1 MIRGLWIS
9 AGALS
14 PTMRAQEIL
23 ANNLANAA
31 TGGFRQDRV
40 AFERVVLEAGA
51 AAGAAGTPAGS
62 RTSGVAG
69 GLAVEDGL
77 GAAPRLISR
86 LDPGPGPLETTDSPF
101 HLAVAGPGY
110 LAVQG
115 PDGELYTRDG
125 TLQLA
130 PDGTLLHRSGYPL
143 LTEGGALTV
152 PPGGDFRVA
161 GDGTVFVN
169 GEARGR
175 LRVVA
180 LPDPASLSHA
190 GAGLLRSAVPGEAD
204 ATSRIIQG
212 SLEGANVDP
221 VLAMVDMVS
230 LLRGFEANQRAIV
243 AQDGTLGRLVQ
254 WANG

>member
-9 AGALS
+9 AAALS

-40 AFERVVLEAGA
+40 AFEQVVLQAGA
-51 AAGAAGTPAGS
+51 APSSAPGAPGAT
-62 RTSGVAG
+62 GV
-69 GLAVEDGL
+69 LAAEEGA
-77 GAAPRLISR
+77 GAAPRLVTR
-86 LDPGPGPLETTDSPF
+86 LDSEPGPLETTESPF
-101 HLAVAGPGY
+101 HLAVAGSGY

-115 PDGELYTRDG
+115 PEGELYTRDG
-125 TLQLA
+125 TLQLS

-152 PPGGDFRVA
+152 PPGGDFTVTS
-161 GDGTVFVN
+161 DGTVSIN
-169 GEARGR
+169 GEARGK

-190 GAGLLRSAVPGEAD
+190 GAGLLRSAVPGAAD
-204 ATSRIIQG
+204 TTSRVVQG

-221 VLAMVDMVS
+221 VLAMVDMVA
-230 LLRGFEANQRAIV
+230 LLRGFEANQRAII

>member
-9 AGALS
+9 AGAMS
-14 PTMRAQEIL
+14 PAMRAQEIL

-40 AFERVVLEAGA
+40 AFEQVVLQAGA
-51 AAGAAGTPAGS
+51 ASASSAASAGASAS
-62 RTSGVAG
+62 EGVFGAEEG
-69 GLAVEDGL
+69 A
-77 GAAPRLISR
+77 GAAPRLVTR
-86 LDPGPGPLETTDSPF
+86 LDAGPGPLETTESPF
-101 HLAVAGPGY
+101 NLAVAGPGY

-115 PDGELYTRDG
+115 PEGELYTRDG
-125 TLQLA
+125 TLQLS
-130 PDGTLLHRSGYPL
+130 PDGTLLHRSGYAL
-143 LTEGGALTV
+143 LTEGGAITV
-152 PPGGDFRVA
+152 PPGGSFTVA
-161 GDGTVFVN
+161 SDGTVSIN
-169 GEARGR
+169 GEARGK

-204 ATSRIIQG
+204 TTSRVIQG

-230 LLRGFEANQRAIV
+230 LLRGFEANQRAII

>member
-9 AGALS
+9 AAALS
-14 PTMRAQEIL
+14 PTTRAQEIL

-40 AFERVVLEAGA
+40 AFERVIEGAGA
-51 AAGAAGTPAGS
+51 ASGATGTTATVGA
-62 RTSGVAG
+62 SGVAG
-69 GLAVEDGL
+69 VSGAEEGL
-77 GAAPRLISR
+77 GAAPRLVAR

-110 LAVQG
+110 FAVQG

-125 TLQLA
+125 TLQLGA
-130 PDGTLLHRSGYPL
+130 DGTLLHRSGYPL

-152 PPGGDFRVA
+152 PPGGVFTVA
-161 GDGTVFVN
+161 SDGTVSVN
-169 GEARGR
+169 GESRGK
-175 LRVVA
+175 LRVVT
-180 LPDPASLSHA
+180 LPDPSSLSHA
-190 GAGLLRSAVPGEAD
+190 GSGLLRSAVPGETD
-204 ATSRIIQG
+204 TTSRVIQG
-212 SLEGANVDP
+212 SLEGSNVDP

-230 LLRGFEANQRAIV
+230 LLRGFEANQRAII

>member
-1 MIRGLWIS
+1 MWIS
-9 AGALS
+9 AGALT

-40 AFERVVLEAGA
+40 AFELVAGGGATGA
-51 AAGAAGTPAGS
+51 AAGAGSTAG
-62 RTSGVAG
+62 VEEG
-69 GLAVEDGL
+69 G
-77 GAAPRLISR
+77 GAAPRLVTR
-86 LDPGPGPLETTDSPF
+86 LDNGAGPLEMTQNRLN
-101 HLAVAGPGY
+101 LAVSGPGY

-115 PDGELYTRDG
+115 PEGELYTRDG
-125 TLQLA
+125 TLQLS
-130 PDGTLLHRSGYPL
+130 PEGTLLHRSGYPI
-143 LTEGGALTV
+143 LTEGGSVTV
-152 PPGGDFRVA
+152 PPGGEFTV
-161 GDGTVFVN
+161 GSDGSVFVN
-169 GEARGR
+169 GESRGK

-180 LPDPASLSHA
+180 LPDPAALSHA
-190 GAGLLRSAVPGEAD
+190 GSGLLRSTTPAESD
-204 ATSRIIQG
+204 TTSRVVQG

-230 LLRGFEANQRAIV
+230 LLRGFEANQRAII

>member
-40 AFERVVLEAGA
+40 AFERVVQETGA
-51 AAGAAGTPAGS
+51 AAGAAGTPAAS
-62 RTSGVAG
+62 RTSGAAG
-69 GLAVEDGL
+69 ALAAEEGL
-77 GAAPRLISR
+77 GAAPKLVSR
-86 LDPGPGPLETTDSPF
+86 LDTAPGSLETTDSPF
-101 HLAVAGPGY
+101 HLALAGPGY
-110 LAVQG
+110 FAVQG
-115 PDGELYTRDG
+115 PEGELYTRDG

-143 LTEGGALTV
+143 LTEGGAVTI
-152 PPGGDFRVA
+152 PPGGAFTVA
-161 GDGTVFVN
+161 SDGTVSVN
-169 GEARGR
+169 GESRGK

-180 LPDPASLSHA
+180 LPDVSSLSHA
-190 GAGLLRSAVPGEAD
+190 GTGLLRSAVPGEAD
-204 ATSRIIQG
+204 TTSRVIQG

-230 LLRGFEANQRAIV
+230 LLHGFEANQRAII

>member
-1 MIRGLWIS
+1 
-9 AGALS
+9 
-14 PTMRAQEIL
+14 MRAQEIL

-40 AFERVVLEAGA
+40 AFERVIQEAGVVPGA
-51 AAGAAGTPAGS
+51 TGAAGAAGGPGATGA
-62 RTSGVAG
+62 
-69 GLAVEDGL
+69 LAVEEGL
-77 GAAPRLISR
+77 GAAPRLVTG
-86 LDPGPGPLETTDSPF
+86 LDTGPGPLETTESPF
-101 HLAVAGPGY
+101 HLAVAGPGF

-115 PDGELYTRDG
+115 PEGELYTRDG

-152 PPGGDFRVA
+152 PPGGDFTVA
-161 GDGTVFVN
+161 GDGTVFIN
-169 GEARGR
+169 GEARGKI
-175 LRVVA
+175 RVVA

-204 ATSRIIQG
+204 ATSRVIQG

-230 LLRGFEANQRAIV
+230 LLRGFEANQRAIL

>member
-9 AGALS
+9 AAALS
-14 PTMRAQEIL
+14 PTTRAQEIL

-40 AFERVVLEAGA
+40 AFERVVQDVGA
-51 AAGAAGTPAGS
+51 ASDATGTAAPAGTRGA
-62 RTSGVAG
+62 SGMPG
-69 GLAVEDGL
+69 VEEGL
-77 GAAPRLISR
+77 GAAPRLVTRI
-86 LDPGPGPLETTDSPF
+86 DPGPGPLETTDSPF
-101 HLAVAGPGY
+101 HLAVSGPGY
-110 LAVQG
+110 FAVQG

-152 PPGGDFRVA
+152 PPGGAFSVA
-161 GDGTVFVN
+161 SDGTVSVN
-169 GEARGR
+169 GESGGK
-175 LRVVA
+175 LRVVT
-180 LPDPASLSHA
+180 LSDPSSLSHA
-190 GAGLLRSAVPGEAD
+190 GTGLLRSAAPGEAD
-204 ATSRIIQG
+204 ATSRVIQG

-230 LLRGFEANQRAIV
+230 LLRGFEANQRAII

>member
-9 AGALS
+9 AAALS
-14 PTMRAQEIL
+14 PTTRAQEIL
-23 ANNLANAA
+23 ANNLANAG

-40 AFERVVLEAGA
+40 AFERVVQ
-51 AAGAAGTPAGS
+51 AAGAASGATGAAAPAGAPGALGV
-62 RTSGVAG
+62 SGV
-69 GLAVEDGL
+69 EEGL
-77 GAAPRLISR
+77 GAAPRLITR
-86 LDPGPGPLETTDSPF
+86 LDPGPGPLETTDSPY

-110 LAVQG
+110 FAVQG

-152 PPGGDFRVA
+152 PPGGDFTVA
-161 GDGTVFVN
+161 SDGTVSVN
-169 GEARGR
+169 GESRGK

-180 LPDPASLSHA
+180 LPDPSSLSHA
-190 GAGLLRSAVPGEAD
+190 GTGLLRSAIPGEAD
-204 ATSRIIQG
+204 ATSRVIQG

-221 VLAMVDMVS
+221 VLAMVDMVT
-230 LLRGFEANQRAIV
+230 LLRGFEANQRAII

>member
-9 AGALS
+9 AAALS
-14 PTMRAQEIL
+14 PTTRAQEIL

-40 AFERVVLEAGA
+40 AFERVVQDAGA
-51 AAGAAGTPAGS
+51 ASGATGTAAPAGTPGVAS
-62 RTSGVAG
+62 VSGV
-69 GLAVEDGL
+69 EEGL
-77 GAAPRLISR
+77 GAAPRLVTRI
-86 LDPGPGPLETTDSPF
+86 DPGPGPLETTDSPF

-110 LAVQG
+110 FAVQS

-152 PPGGDFRVA
+152 PPGGAFAVA
-161 GDGTVFVN
+161 SDGTVSVN
-169 GEARGR
+169 GESRGK

-180 LPDPASLSHA
+180 LPDSSSLSHA
-190 GAGLLRSAVPGEAD
+190 GTGLLRSAVPGEAD
-204 ATSRIIQG
+204 ATSRVIQG

-230 LLRGFEANQRAIV
+230 LLRGFEANQRAII

>member
-23 ANNLANAA
+23 ANNLANSA

-40 AFERVVLEAGA
+40 AFERVVQEAGQ
-51 AAGAAGTPAGS
+51 AAGAASASGTPG
-62 RTSGVAG
+62 AG
-69 GLAVEDGL
+69 GTSPQEEGL
-77 GAAPRLISR
+77 GAAPRLR
-86 LDPGPGPLETTDSPF
+86 TGLDTSPGPLETTDSPF

-110 LAVQG
+110 FAVQG
-115 PDGELYTRDG
+115 PEGELYTRDG

-130 PDGTLLHRSGYPL
+130 PDGTLLHRSGYPI

-152 PPGGDFRVA
+152 PPGGDFAVA
-161 GDGTVFVN
+161 SDGTVSIN
-169 GEARGR
+169 GQARGK

-180 LPDPASLSHA
+180 LPDPTTLSHA
-190 GAGLLRSAVPGEAD
+190 GAGLLRSAVPGAAD
-204 ATSRIIQG
+204 ITSRVVQG

-230 LLRGFEANQRAIV
+230 LLRGFEANQRAIIT
-243 AQDGTLGRLVQ
+243 QDGTLGRLVQ

>member
-23 ANNLANAA
+23 ANNLANAG

-40 AFERVVLEAGA
+40 AFERVVQQTEAPLGA
-51 AAGAAGTPAGS
+51 T
-62 RTSGVAG
+62 T
-69 GLAVEDGL
+69 GLASGGGAPTAALFALEEGS
-77 GAAPRLISR
+77 GAAPRLRTS
-86 LDPGPGPLETTDSPF
+86 LDTGSGSLETTESPL
-101 HLAVAGPGY
+101 HLAVSGPGF

-115 PDGELYTRDG
+115 PEGELYTRDG

-130 PDGTLLHRSGYPL
+130 SDGTVLHRSGLPL
-143 LTEGGALTV
+143 LTEGGALTL
-152 PPGGDFRVA
+152 PAGSELAVA
-161 GDGTVFVN
+161 GDGTVLVD
-169 GEARGR
+169 GEPRGK
-175 LRVVA
+175 LRIVS
-180 LPDPASLSHA
+180 LPDAASLSHA
-190 GAGLLRSAVPGEAD
+190 GTGLLRSSVPGETD
-204 ATSRIIQG
+204 TESRIVQG

-221 VLAMVDMVS
+221 VLAMTDMIA